1 MKGRVLR
8 SFPDTPTE
16 VTFGEENQ
24 EMEKKPLWVG
34 TISITL
40 FGYWLIVTSVM
51 RALFVLIVPHL
62 LQIPYEIIFT
72 SGEGKQELGRK
83 SKARLR
89 DGTISITLV
98 KLFCFP
104 FSRLLLHPYEP
115 RIIFFLGFAGWLLP
129 LCLKLRKFSVVSFLL
144 FFSSLILA
152 TLQVWYSGIGWTG
165 WGWSSGDGSVPG
177 DIRCAPFQ
185 PSRWRS
191 SPALVVDHLRCWQGG
206 WFIRGLFFCL
216 VACPLA

>member
-1 MKGRVLR
+1 MIRWKAEFFVLFQTLRQKLLLGRK
-8 SFPDTPTE
+8 TKKW
-16 VTFGEENQ
+16 
-24 EMEKKPLWVG
+24 EKKPLWVG

-40 FGYWLIVTSVM
+40 FGYWLIVTSIM

-144 FFSSLILA
+144 FFPLWSLRRSKSGTRGLDEQAEGGAPEMDQSLEIFAVPHSNLLA
-152 TLQVWYSGIGWTG
+152 GEALQPWWWTTLDVGK
-165 WGWSSGDGSVPG
+165 GDG
-177 DIRCAPFQ
+177 
-185 PSRWRS
+185 
-191 SPALVVDHLRCWQGG
+191 L
-206 WFIRGLFFCL
+206 
-216 VACPLA
+216 